1 MSLSR
6 NFYDLNEVQAALL
19 YTSSYGNCDEAIFW
33 CKELINSG
41 CVGETISVL
50 FQSWLWHSGPYR
62 LQWLIDAWNKL
73 RSEELTEQDIL
84 LATYQLCKISSSE
97 RDNSLWTILVLG
109 SKDTECVNCPDRVTH
124 KTPLQ
129 WTKYCDSNNKGMN
142 NEINTYFIRAIYQGK
157 ARSAWWISRYMA
169 DDKVWELLEWFSAQ
183 VYSKYADKY
192 NTCLKA
198 LKGYGELLGYESEE
212 YNKII
217 LCAAILMFCIQ
228 PIIQTKSFSPESD
241 RVDDMYLRDLDKRQ
255 YSIPLSCLYGT
266 TRRGCMKWGQSTIC
280 DLYDIEKS
288 LCVKGCPFWEQE
300 LEQYA
305 TVNETSIEWKSD
317 EDMEKFYDTYFP
329 NDIPDEWTK
338 KEKEKSHG
346 CGVLGPNEKINI
358 KKYSFNYLSDK
369 SRLAWNC
376 TKEVSDILETYDI
389 PDCSLEKII
398 GYYKPMYFDSLTQDD
413 ITKLNPVKK
422 IKRI

>member
-19 YTSSYGNCDEAIFW
+19 YTTTRNNCDEALFW
-33 CKELINSG
+33 CKELIHSG
-41 CVGETISVL
+41 CIGETISIL
-50 FQSWLWHSGPYR
+50 FQSWLWHNGPYR

-97 RDNSLWTILVLG
+97 RDNSLWNILVLG
-109 SKDTECVNCPDRVTH
+109 SKDTDCADCPDRVTN
-124 KTPLQ
+124 KIPIQ
-129 WTKYCDSNNKGMN
+129 WTKYCDSNGIS
-142 NEINTYFIRAIYQGK
+142 EINTYFIQAIYQGK
-157 ARSAWWISRYMA
+157 ARSAWWISRYMT
-169 DDKVWELLEWFSAQ
+169 DDKVWELLKWFSTE
-183 VYSKYADKY
+183 VYTKYTDKY
-192 NTCLKA
+192 YTCLEA

-217 LCAAILMFCIQ
+217 KCSCILMLCIQ
-228 PIIQTKSFSPESD
+228 PTVQVKSFSIQAD
-241 RVDDMYLRDLDKRQ
+241 KVDDMYLCDLDKRH

-266 TRRGCMKWGQSTIC
+266 TRRGCMKWSQSTTG

-288 LCVKGCPFWEQE
+288 LCIKGCPFWEQE
-300 LEQYA
+300 LEKYGI
-305 TVNETSIEWKSD
+305 VNETSIKWNSD
-317 EDMEKFYDTYFP
+317 EDMEKFYDAYFP

-346 CGVLGPNEKINI
+346 FGVLGPNEKINI

-389 PDCSLEKII
+389 HVCSLEKII
-398 GYYKPMYFDSLTQDD
+398 GYYKPACLDRWTQYD
-413 ITKLNPVKK
+413 IAKLNPVKK